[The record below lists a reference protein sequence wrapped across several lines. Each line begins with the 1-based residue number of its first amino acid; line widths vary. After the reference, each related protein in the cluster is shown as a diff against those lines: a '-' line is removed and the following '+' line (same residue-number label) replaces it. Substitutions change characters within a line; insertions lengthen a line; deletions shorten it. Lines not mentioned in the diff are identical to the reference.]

1 LKNRHRERAIG
12 RREAL
17 RRVVAGAGASAAL
30 PALGAAA
37 AKPAAT
43 MPHASMPEAP
53 ALGSAEPPDPSL
65 SAADWKPL
73 GSAEPPDPSLSA
85 ADWKPKFFDEH
96 QNKTVI
102 VLSDLIIPETDTP
115 GAKAAYA
122 NRFIDLLL
130 SVEAPE
136 KQKQYLEALG
146 WLDGY
151 CLSNFGSPFV
161 TLGPAQQN
169 EMLGLL
175 TRPSNDA
182 RISYGVKLFSLVK
195 QSIVWAYYSSEI
207 GTLKEL
213 KYETNPFQPEFPGCK
228 HPEGH

>member
-1 LKNRHRERAIG
+1 MDRTSPSLRAKVVNVCTNRRAEARAFPRRRLDFQSLAGRYFLRHRAEGEGRNLKNRHRERAIG

-65 SAADWKPL
+65 SAADWKP
-73 GSAEPPDPSLSA
+73 
-85 ADWKPKFFDEH
+85 KFFDEH

-115 GAKAAYA
+115 GAK
-122 NRFIDLLL
+122 RSEEHTSELQSRLHLVCRLL
-130 SVEAPE
+130 
-136 KQKQYLEALG
+136 
-146 WLDGY
+146 
-151 CLSNFGSPFV
+151 
-161 TLGPAQQN
+161 
-169 EMLGLL
+169 
-175 TRPSNDA
+175 
-182 RISYGVKLFSLVK
+182 
-195 QSIVWAYYSSEI
+195 
-207 GTLKEL
+207 
-213 KYETNPFQPEFPGCK
+213 
-228 HPEGH
+228 

>member
-1 LKNRHRERAIG
+1 MKNRHRERAIG

-53 ALGSAEPPDPSL
+53 A
-65 SAADWKPL
+65 L

-151 CLSNFGSPFV
+151 CLTNFGSPFV